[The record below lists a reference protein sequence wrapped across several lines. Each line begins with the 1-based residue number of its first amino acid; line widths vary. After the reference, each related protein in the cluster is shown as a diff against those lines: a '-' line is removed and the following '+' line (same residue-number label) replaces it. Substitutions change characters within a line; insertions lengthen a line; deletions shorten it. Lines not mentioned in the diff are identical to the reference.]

1 MSNKADKIKNLC
13 ENVFDKAAVI
23 RADKLI
29 FRDDVRE
36 MCKSGRCGSYGNN
49 WGCPP
54 GCGSVDECR
63 ERAAKYDKA
72 IVVQTI
78 GILEDSF
85 DFEGMEK
92 AALEHRVRMTKM
104 RETLEAEL
112 SDVLSLGA
120 GPCKVCSECACPDEP
135 CRFPEKRFSSMEA
148 NGLMVSEV
156 CADSGLKYINGENTV
171 TYTGCFLIKD

>member
-1 MSNKADKIKNLC
+1 MISKAEKVKAMC
-13 ENVFDKAAVI
+13 EGDFDTAAVI
-23 RADKLI
+23 DVNKLI

-63 ERAAKYDKA
+63 ERAGKYDKA

-92 AALEHRVRMTKM
+92 ATSEHRARMTNI
-104 RETLEAEL
+104 REKLQTEL

-120 GPCKVCSECACPDEP
+120 GPCKVCSECTCPHEP
-135 CRFPEKRFSSMEA
+135 CRFPEKQFSSMEA
-148 NGLMVSEV
+148 QGLMVSEV
-156 CADSGLKYINGENTV
+156 CSDSGLKYINGENTV
-171 TYTGCFLIKD
+171 TYTGCFLIKE

>member
-63 ERAAKYDKA
+63 ERAAKYDKT

-78 GILEDSF
+78 GVLEDSF
-85 DFEGMEK
+85 DFEGMGK
-92 AALEHRVRMTKM
+92 AAIEHCQRMTHM
-104 RETLEAEL
+104 REKIEEEL

-120 GPCKVCSECACPDEP
+120 GPCKVCSECACPHEP

-148 NGLMVSEV
+148 YGLMVSEV

>member
-13 ENVFDKAAVI
+13 ENVFDKSAVI

-63 ERAAKYDKA
+63 ERAGKYDKT

-78 GILEDSF
+78 GLLEDSF
-85 DFEGMEK
+85 DFEGMGK
-92 AALEHRVRMTKM
+92 AAIEHCQRMTHM
-104 RETLEAEL
+104 REKIEGEL

-120 GPCKVCSECACPDEP
+120 GPCKVCGECTCPHEP

-148 NGLMVSEV
+148 YGLMVSEV

>member
-1 MSNKADKIKNLC
+1 MS
-13 ENVFDKAAVI
+13 DKAEKVKAICEDAFDTAAVMDV
-23 RADKLI
+23 DKLI
-29 FRDDVRE
+29 FHDDVRE

-171 TYTGCFLIKD
+171 TYTGCFLIKE

>member
-63 ERAAKYDKA
+63 ERAGKYDKT

-78 GILEDSF
+78 GVLEDSF
-85 DFEGMEK
+85 DFEGMGK
-92 AALEHRVRMTKM
+92 AAIEHCQRMTHM
-104 RETLEAEL
+104 REKIEEEL
-112 SDVLSLGA
+112 SNVLSLGA
-120 GPCKVCSECACPDEP
+120 GPCKVCGECTCPHEP

-148 NGLMVSEV
+148 YGLMVSEV

>member
-78 GILEDSF
+78 GVLEDSF
-85 DFEGMEK
+85 DFEGMGK
-92 AALEHRVRMTKM
+92 AAIEHCQRMTHM
-104 RETLEAEL
+104 REKIEGEL

-120 GPCKVCSECACPDEP
+120 GPCKVCGECTCPHEP

-148 NGLMVSEV
+148 YGLMVSEV

>member
-78 GILEDSF
+78 GLLEDSF
-85 DFEGMEK
+85 DFEGMGK
-92 AALEHRVRMTKM
+92 AAIEHCQRMTHM
-104 RETLEAEL
+104 REKIEGEL
-112 SDVLSLGA
+112 SNVLSLGA
-120 GPCKVCSECACPDEP
+120 GPCKVCGECTCPHEP

-148 NGLMVSEV
+148 YGLMVSEV

-171 TYTGCFLIKD
+171 TYTGCFLIKE

>member
-63 ERAAKYDKA
+63 ERAGKYDKT

-85 DFEGMEK
+85 DFEGMGK
-92 AALEHRVRMTKM
+92 AAIEHCQRMTHM
-104 RETLEAEL
+104 REKIEGEL
-112 SDVLSLGA
+112 SNVLSLGA
-120 GPCKVCSECACPDEP
+120 GPCKVCGECTCPHEP

-148 NGLMVSEV
+148 YGLMVSEV

>member
-63 ERAAKYDKA
+63 ERAGKYDKA

-78 GILEDSF
+78 GLLEDSF
-85 DFEGMEK
+85 DFEGMGK
-92 AALEHRVRMTKM
+92 AAIEHCQRMTHM
-104 RETLEAEL
+104 REKIEGEL

-120 GPCKVCSECACPDEP
+120 GPCKVCGECTCPHEP

-148 NGLMVSEV
+148 YGLMVSEV

>member
-29 FRDDVRE
+29 FRNDVRE

-78 GILEDSF
+78 GLLEDSF
-85 DFEGMEK
+85 DFEGMGK
-92 AALEHRVRMTKM
+92 AAIEHCQRMTHM
-104 RETLEAEL
+104 REKIEGEL

-120 GPCKVCSECACPDEP
+120 GPCKVCGECTCPHEP

-148 NGLMVSEV
+148 YGLMVSEV

>member
-63 ERAAKYDKA
+63 ERAGKYDKA

-78 GILEDSF
+78 GLLEDSF
-85 DFEGMEK
+85 DFEGMGK
-92 AALEHRVRMTKM
+92 AAIEHCQRMTHM
-104 RETLEAEL
+104 REKTEEEL

-120 GPCKVCSECACPDEP
+120 GPCKVCGECACPHEP

-148 NGLMVSEV
+148 YGLMVSEV

>member
-1 MSNKADKIKNLC
+1 MSNKANKIKDLC
-13 ENVFDKAAVI
+13 ESVFDKAAVI
-23 RADKLI
+23 SADKLI

-54 GCGSVDECR
+54 GCGSVSECR
-63 ERAAKYDKA
+63 ERAGNYDKA

-78 GILEDSF
+78 GTLEDSF
-85 DFEGMEK
+85 DFEGMGK
-92 AALEHRVRMTKM
+92 AAIEHCQRMTHM
-104 RETLEAEL
+104 REKIEADI

-120 GPCKVCSECACPDEP
+120 GPCKVCGECACPDEP

-148 NGLMVSEV
+148 YGLMVSEV
-156 CADSGLKYINGENTV
+156 CSDSGLKYINGENTV

>member
-78 GILEDSF
+78 GVLEDSF
-85 DFEGMEK
+85 DFEGMGK
-92 AALEHRVRMTKM
+92 AAIEHCQRMTYM
-104 RETLEAEL
+104 REKIEAKL

-120 GPCKVCSECACPDEP
+120 GPCKVCEKCAGPDEP

-148 NGLMVSEV
+148 YGLMVSEV

>member
-13 ENVFDKAAVI
+13 ENVFDTAAVI

-63 ERAAKYDKA
+63 ERAGKYDKT

-78 GILEDSF
+78 GVLEDSF
-85 DFEGMEK
+85 DFEGMGK
-92 AALEHRVRMTKM
+92 AAIEHCQRMTHM
-104 RETLEAEL
+104 REKIEEEL

-120 GPCKVCSECACPDEP
+120 GPCKVCSECTCPHEP

-148 NGLMVSEV
+148 YGLMVSEV

>member
-63 ERAAKYDKA
+63 EIAGKYDKA

-78 GILEDSF
+78 GLLEDSF
-85 DFEGMEK
+85 DFEGMGK
-92 AALEHRVRMTKM
+92 AAIEHCQRMTHM
-104 RETLEAEL
+104 REKIEGEL

-120 GPCKVCSECACPDEP
+120 GPCKVCGECTCPHEP

-148 NGLMVSEV
+148 YGLMVSEV

>member
-63 ERAAKYDKA
+63 ERAGKYDKA

-78 GILEDSF
+78 GVLEDSF
-85 DFEGMEK
+85 DFEGMGK
-92 AALEHRVRMTKM
+92 AAIEHCQRMTHM
-104 RETLEAEL
+104 REKIEEEL

-120 GPCKVCSECACPDEP
+120 GPCKVCGECTCPNEP

-148 NGLMVSEV
+148 YGLMVSEV